1 MKNILKMCVRG
12 IGGFMN
18 KIKNGFDKILDFAS
32 LKMQIKILKK
42 ENEELRKKQRPYIN
56 KISVLTS
63 QNRKYNL
70 ELIRARAEI
79 ERLQDTIKRY
89 EDLYNYKEVGE

>member
-1 MKNILKMCVRG
+1 MKSILKMCVGG
-12 IGGFMN
+12 ISGFMN

-79 ERLQDTIKRY
+79 ERLQDTVRRY
-89 EDLYNYKEVGE
+89 EEKYDYENYL